1 MSDLQNPLFDEE
13 KEFLERKK
21 LEYERAL
28 RGDVDHI
35 KDQSVKVGKVAAVGV
50 GLAGS
55 IWLIT
60 KAFSGKK
67 KKKHNPY
74 VEEEDHDY
82 DHEDAGSYGHYDGFD
97 THEFDRDSEAFDE
110 DDETGPGYYT
120 AGNGKRYKSKFYRKS
135 AADSARAFAAHDEHN
150 EHGHYGQEQSNED
163 DRPDFATA
171 TSHAENRAQLAGAGL
186 PAYSS
191 GHDTEEF
198 EDDPFQDLPYDDSRR
213 LPNTHAFDEEHDH
226 VDGSRPARPS
236 FVGEVLQSF
245 LKSDTGKVLVGQ
257 VAAVALALVTK
268 KVSEFF
274 PADKNSDAASDNS
287 GVNSDL
293 APSSGYAPVETG
305 FAPVASSVS
314 LDSPDASTHSQSL

>member
-35 KDQSVKVGKVAAVGV
+35 KDQSVKVGKVAAVGA
-50 GLAGS
+50 GLAGG

-74 VEEEDHDY
+74 IEEHEEDYGHDG
-82 DHEDAGSYGHYDGFD
+82 AGSHGHYNGFD
-97 THEFDRDSEAFDE
+97 THEFDHDGEEFDA
-110 DDETGPGYYT
+110 DDETGRGYYT

-135 AADSARAFAAHDEHN
+135 AADSARAFAAHDEQHN
-150 EHGHYGQEQSNED
+150 QHGQSHQND
-163 DRPDFATA
+163 NLDFGTA

-213 LPNTHAFDEEHDH
+213 LPNTHAFDEEH
-226 VDGSRPARPS
+226 GPTRPS
-236 FVGEVLQSF
+236 FVTEVLQSF
-245 LKSDTGKVLVGQ
+245 LKSDTGKVIVGQ

-293 APSSGYAPVETG
+293 ATSSGYAPVETG

-314 LDSPDASTHSQSL
+314 PDSPDASTHYQSL

>member
-35 KDQSVKVGKVAAVGV
+35 KDQTAKVGKIAAVGA
-50 GLAGS
+50 GLAGG

-67 KKKHNPY
+67 KKKKSNPY
-74 VEEEDHDY
+74 VAHDEHDSDGY
-82 DHEDAGSYGHYDGFD
+82 DFGYGFD
-97 THEFDRDSEAFDE
+97 QEAFDQNGPVA
-110 DDETGPGYYT
+110 DDEASAEYYT
-120 AGNGKRYKSKFYRKS
+120 AGNGKRYKSKVYRKS
-135 AADSARAFAAHDEHN
+135 AADSAQAFGAQ
-150 EHGHYGQEQSNED
+150 HGHAD
-163 DRPDFATA
+163 DDFGTA
-171 TSHAENRAQLAGAGL
+171 TSHAENHAQLAAAGF
-186 PAYSS
+186 PEESS
-191 GHDTEEF
+191 DFDTDEF

-213 LPNTHAFDEEHDH
+213 LPSTHAFEQEHAAAPQPSRFSG
-226 VDGSRPARPS
+226 GSRL
-236 FVGEVLQSF
+236 VGEVLQSF

-274 PADKNSDAASDNS
+274 PADKKSESA
-287 GVNSDL
+287 SDL
-293 APSSGYAPVETG
+293 ATSTGYAPAETG

>member
-35 KDQSVKVGKVAAVGV
+35 KDQSVKVGKIAAVGA
-50 GLAGS
+50 GLAGG

-60 KAFSGKK
+60 KAFGGKKK

-74 VEEEDHDY
+74 VAHD
-82 DHEDAGSYGHYDGFD
+82 EPADADNDAYGFGYGFD
-97 THEFDRDSEAFDE
+97 QEAFDRHGPVAD
-110 DDETGPGYYT
+110 DDETSAEYYT
-120 AGNGKRYKSKFYRKS
+120 AGNGKRYKSKVYRKS
-135 AADSARAFAAHDEHN
+135 AAESAQVFGAHDAQGHN
-150 EHGHYGQEQSNED
+150 D
-163 DRPDFATA
+163 DEPDFASA
-171 TSHAENRAQLAGAGL
+171 TSHAENHAQLAAAGF
-186 PAYSS
+186 PEESS
-191 GHDTEEF
+191 DFDTDEF

-213 LPNTHAFDEEHDH
+213 LPASHAFEQEHAAAPQPSRFSG
-226 VDGSRPARPS
+226 GSRL
-236 FVGEVLQSF
+236 VGEVLQSF

-274 PADKNSDAASDNS
+274 PAEKKSDPASENS
-287 GVNSDL
+287 GATSDL
-293 APSSGYAPVETG
+293 ATSAGYAPAETG

-314 LDSPDASTHSQSL
+314 PDSPDASTHSQSL